1 MRICKLK
8 RLKKVC
14 FQVVD
19 RDDDREET
27 ERQESD
33 KVFDEKGFCGR
44 FEGEALKSF
53 LRTGCPP
60 RLRESHEGR

>member
-33 KVFDEKGFCGR
+33 KVFDERFLRR
-44 FEGEALKSF
+44 FEGDILKSF
-53 LRTGCPP
+53 LRTGCPRP
-60 RLRESHEGR
+60 LREAHEGT

>member
-14 FQVVD
+14 FHVVH

-33 KVFDEKGFCGR
+33 KVFDER
-44 FEGEALKSF
+44 FVGEV
-53 LRTGCPP
+53 
-60 RLRESHEGR
+60 

>member
-33 KVFDEKGFCGR
+33 KVFDER
-44 FEGEALKSF
+44 FVGEI
-53 LRTGCPP
+53 
-60 RLRESHEGR
+60 